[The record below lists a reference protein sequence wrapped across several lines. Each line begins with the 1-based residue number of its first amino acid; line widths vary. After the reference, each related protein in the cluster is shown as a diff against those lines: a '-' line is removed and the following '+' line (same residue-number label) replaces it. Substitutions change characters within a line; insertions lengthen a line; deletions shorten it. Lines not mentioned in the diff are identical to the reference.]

1 MKVLRV
7 SAAVFVLLLGSVG
20 LGQETAKNKFVAVIG
35 PDGVQKVE
43 ITGGSY
49 YFDPNDIVVK
59 VNVPVELVVKK
70 AGGSTPHS
78 IFLKAPEA
86 GIDFNVTLGNEPKT
100 IKFTPTKVGTYS
112 FWCTKRAPLSSK
124 SHKDHGMTGTLE
136 VVD

>member
-1 MKVLRV
+1 MRILRV
-7 SAAVFVLLLGSVG
+7 SAAVLILLLGSVG
-20 LGQETAKNKFVAVIG
+20 FGQETAKNKFVAVVG
-35 PDGVQKVE
+35 ADGVQKVE

-49 YFDPNDIVVK
+49 YFNPNDIVVK

-70 AGGSTPHS
+70 EGSTPHS

-86 GIDFNVTLGNEPKT
+86 GIDFDVTLGNEPKT
-100 IKFTPTKVGTYS
+100 IKFTPTKVGTYP

-124 SHKDHGMTGTLE
+124 SHKDRGMTGVIE

>member
-1 MKVLRV
+1 MKILRV
-7 SAAVFVLLLGSVG
+7 SAAAFVLLLGSVG

-49 YFDPNDIVVK
+49 YFNPNDIVVK
-59 VNVPVELVVKK
+59 VNVPVELIVKK
-70 AGGSTPHS
+70 EGSTPHS

-86 GIDFNVTLGNEPKT
+86 GIDFNVTLSNEPKT
-100 IKFTPTKVGTYS
+100 IKFTPTKVGTYP

-124 SHKDHGMTGTLE
+124 SHKDRGMTGVLE

>member
-1 MKVLRV
+1 M
-7 SAAVFVLLLGSVG
+7 
-20 LGQETAKNKFVAVIG
+20 
-35 PDGVQKVE
+35 E

-49 YFDPNDIVVK
+49 YFNPNDIVVK

-100 IKFTPTKVGTYS
+100 IKFTPTKVGTYP
-112 FWCTKRAPLSSK
+112 FWCTKRAPMSSK
-124 SHKDHGMTGTLE
+124 SHKDRGMTGVLE